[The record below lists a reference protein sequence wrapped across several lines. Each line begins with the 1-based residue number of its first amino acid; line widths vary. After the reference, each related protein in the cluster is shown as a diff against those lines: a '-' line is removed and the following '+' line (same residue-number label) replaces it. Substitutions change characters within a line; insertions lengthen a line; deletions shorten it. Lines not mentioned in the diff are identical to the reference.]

1 MWRSLR
7 QGARNIA
14 GVTYQVAVTA
24 DILVRGRVGSTDSP
38 SVYKVVPE
46 GFEDIDC
53 TLGDGR
59 RIFVQAKER
68 GPGARPFGVSDLG
81 SALAHA
87 AEVLGRTIGDKLAD
101 ARFVVVTDGELG
113 AGVPDTGWTNTV
125 PEILAKSR
133 EEGSER
139 LRALTD
145 SIRQSLD
152 AAGHSEDLAV
162 PLISVT
168 SVVRRPW
175 HLRLE
180 TERTLRTGLRIHPSV
195 ANLVYVSLVND
206 LSRMAAEQRARGL
219 ADAAFRT
226 IGDLDALIAR
236 VQAAVNVDALEEAT
250 RSGVVE
256 SVDFLAASTM
266 TEGEFF
272 AGVDVTPAH
281 VAAGLDVP
289 RIDELSAIFSGL
301 NRRNEVVVAGPSGSG
316 KSALLWRAARDVG
329 RGARPV
335 RVLRCS
341 SDADV
346 ALLVRHARLQ
356 QPSTVAPMLFCV
368 DDLGR
373 DAFTYWTA
381 ARDQLLGVPGVMVL
395 TTVRREDFT
404 PDLAGSAT
412 VVDSR
417 INQRSAEAVYDR
429 LVQSGARLAMEPEEA
444 ISRAEGL
451 LMEFI
456 ALATTGNRLETVLSA
471 QVERLAEPNRRLQRR
486 CLRLVAAAHTL
497 GSAVPADALGNWI
510 TRDGKYTTDDVSDAL
525 AALVEEHLLRPDV
538 NGAWRGLHDLRTEVL
553 LRALHTTPPP
563 TLAATFAEILPLLPL
578 GRRGFAMRRAAER
591 LAGEAV
597 GLLRSDDPQQ
607 SLDQLGEM
615 IAPIARAAGE
625 ILSQLPSSA
634 AGAMDAADLLDG
646 ALRADAA
653 MYTAVCMRFLAANS
667 PAGVDLQNVA
677 FVTFSIRNAGIQM
690 PNQVPAGRR
699 LNSLGRQLPQASNKI
714 RKIVGDFVT
723 TADLAELAV
732 SCTLPE
738 ALVLLEAAEGSTILS
753 SADAERIWS
762 HHVGALPEPPGR
774 DLDERAADHRA
785 RLAATLDGNGA
796 FGDVAASEILG
807 TLEARAADAVAADS
821 DGLSIETALAR
832 HRPRDDDHSALIRSE
847 TFAPGQLLI
856 LKAEKLESS
865 SDSVGIS
872 GYPSLAMLKGDGSIN
887 DQAVILARRLFDV
900 CPEADR
906 VDIKVLQANL
916 SLRRYTGPSG
926 VNEDGNKQLRRG
938 VLPRDGQT
946 RFNVA
951 CIAAMSRLL
960 AAGSWSE
967 RLRKQALVAADLVAL
982 LEETL
987 QFLPSNRNARRL
999 RDLAERARRIA
1010 ADAAALPKRPTER
1023 LAGESW
1029 TEALSVS
1036 SIDNTDRS
1044 SDRAHVALGRVADAL
1059 VQLTNGLVESDSGA
1073 ANGAGWRLV
1082 DAPSELEDAR
1092 REGAPTYAGIGET
1105 LPIRVDELAKLIGDA
1120 LLAVRVSPRTRHV
1133 LDQPQLSGDVEERT
1147 REAVATAEREQE
1159 VVDRRVV
1166 RKWLSQEGFTASDF
1180 VMVDRKPPAGR
1191 LGLSQVLAIV
1201 PVESWSELVI
1211 SVQNW
1216 PPSEREELSGAAVVM
1231 PVDGD
1236 LLIPLALRVFGNSGS
1251 ALPVADETVLA
1262 DASVAA
1268 GMQLLDFNPL
1278 STVVRST
1285 VDSLIAASRERVR
1298 EAQRDQI
1305 GNGHHAKQWTR
1316 WRWRGISGPDSQSQL
1331 GQAGSPQMSATVPS
1345 CPPP

>member
-1 MWRSLR
+1 MRC
-7 QGARNIA
+7 IA
-14 GVTYQVAVTA
+14 SHRGCCRGSNAVASPVPDLPEQVAVTA

-162 PLISVT
+162 PLISFT

-236 VQAAVNVDALEEAT
+236 VQAGVNVDALEEAT
-250 RSGVVE
+250 RSGVVQ

-395 TTVRREDFT
+395 TTV
-404 PDLAGSAT
+404 
-412 VVDSR
+412 
-417 INQRSAEAVYDR
+417 
-429 LVQSGARLAMEPEEA
+429 
-444 ISRAEGL
+444 
-451 LMEFI
+451 
-456 ALATTGNRLETVLSA
+456 
-471 QVERLAEPNRRLQRR
+471 
-486 CLRLVAAAHTL
+486 
-497 GSAVPADALGNWI
+497 
-510 TRDGKYTTDDVSDAL
+510 L

-607 SLDQLGEM
+607 SLDQVGEM

-690 PNQVPAGRR
+690 PNQVTAGRR

-714 RKIVGDFVT
+714 RKILGDFVT
-723 TADLAELAV
+723 TADLAELAD

-796 FGDVAASEILG
+796 FGDVTASEILG

-1133 LDQPQLSGDVEERT
+1133 LDQPQLRGDVEERT

-1180 VMVDRKPPAGR
+1180 VMVDREPPAGR

-1251 ALPVADETVLA
+1251 ALPVTDETVLA

-1268 GMQLLDFNPL
+1268 EMQLLDFNLL

-1298 EAQRDQI
+1298 EAQRDQNWQRPPRQAVDPLEMARNLRAEYKPQLEQQA
-1305 GNGHHAKQWTR
+1305 NGEDNLT
-1316 WRWRGISGPDSQSQL
+1316 G
-1331 GQAGSPQMSATVPS
+1331 ATVLLLLELCEVVADEDGRQIGLAASLASIDVGRISETSNHYVQLLDAIMALGLFTRDPS
-1345 CPPP
+1345 AA